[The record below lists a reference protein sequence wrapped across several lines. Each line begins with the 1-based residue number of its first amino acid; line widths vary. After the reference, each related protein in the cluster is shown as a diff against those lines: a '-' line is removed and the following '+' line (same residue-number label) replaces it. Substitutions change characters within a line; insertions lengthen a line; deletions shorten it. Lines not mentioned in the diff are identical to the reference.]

1 MGMKIIDNF
10 LPKEEFLTVRDNL
23 VFNPGFPFFLHRGIT
38 KPGDSNNDWFGAH
51 VIYDQGVPTSD
62 VYEEIG
68 NIFFPY
74 FEMRS
79 LLRIKINFYP
89 HTHSVIEHASHVD
102 YDFSHTAAIFSLN
115 TCNGYTKIGNDAIV
129 DSVENRI
136 VFFDGSN
143 QHRSTTTSN
152 QSGRFNISFNY
163 L

>member
-1 MGMKIIDNF
+1 MKIVDSF
-10 LPKEEFLTVRDNL
+10 LSEEEFSVVRDNL
-23 VFNPGFPFFLHRGIT
+23 VFNTGFPFFLHHGVT
-38 KPGDSNNDWFGAH
+38 KQGDFNSHWFGAH
-51 VIYDQGVPTSD
+51 VVYDQGVPISD
-62 VYEEIG
+62 VYDEIG

-74 FEMRS
+74 LNMKS

-89 HTHSVIEHASHVD
+89 HTHKVIEHASHVD

-115 TCNGYTKIGNDAIV
+115 TCDGYTKIGNDAIV
-129 DSVENRI
+129 DSVENRM

-152 QSGRFNISFNY
+152 QSGRFNIAFNY

>member
-1 MGMKIIDNF
+1 MKIINNF
-10 LPKEEFLTVRDNL
+10 LSKEEFLTVRDNL

-152 QSGRFNISFNY
+152 QSGRFNIAFNY

>member
-1 MGMKIIDNF
+1 MKIINNF
-10 LPKEEFLTVRDNL
+10 LSKEEFLTVRDNL

-129 DSVENRI
+129 DSVENRMA
-136 VFFDGSN
+136 FFDGSN

-152 QSGRFNISFNY
+152 QSGRFNIAFNY

>member
-1 MGMKIIDNF
+1 MKILDNF
-10 LPKEEFLTVRDNL
+10 LPKEDFSTVRDNL

-129 DSVENRI
+129 DSVENRM

-152 QSGRFNISFNY
+152 ASGRFNISFNY

>member
-1 MGMKIIDNF
+1 MGMKIINNF
-10 LPKEEFLTVRDNL
+10 LSKEEFLTVRDNL

-51 VIYDQGVPTSD
+51 VVYDQGVPTSD

>member
-1 MGMKIIDNF
+1 MKIIDNF
-10 LPKEEFLTVRDNL
+10 LSKEEFLTVRDNL

-51 VIYDQGVPTSD
+51 VIYDQRVPTSD

-102 YDFSHTAAIFSLN
+102 YDFPHTAAIYSLN
-115 TCNGYTKIGNDAIV
+115 TCDGYTKINNDVIV
-129 DSVENRI
+129 DSVENRM

-143 QHRSTTTSN
+143 QHRSTTTSSA
-152 QSGRFNISFNY
+152 SGRFNISFNY